1 MTDKKADIPASTDEI
16 IIERKKRI
24 LSRKTLVLFI
34 FSAFLVVYLLRN
46 LELGKTV
53 ETFRNAN
60 PWLLLLACCIYFFS
74 NLFKSLRFAVMLK
87 AVNISQADLYA
98 ITSYHNFFNQ
108 IFPARTGELTF
119 VYYLKKMAGADIS
132 KGLHILLVTRIFDF
146 IVVAAFFVCS
156 LVVYYGRRTS
166 MALLAMGIIF
176 FILSVAVLF
185 NLKWIVMFFNG
196 IFNFFTAKTG
206 LDRIGLV
213 EKIKRKMEP
222 VVEEF
227 AGFDTKR
234 FVPELAFTS
243 MLIWGALYAFSFVT
257 IHAFGVD
264 INFLQ
269 SVAGSTGGVLTN
281 VLPIN
286 SFGSFGT
293 MEAGWA
299 GGFVLV
305 GMSAQD
311 AITTGF
317 GNHIVNFVA
326 AAVIAAGCYIMLKI
340 RK

>member
-1 MTDKKADIPASTDEI
+1 MHIPQ
-16 IIERKKRI
+16 
-24 LSRKTLVLFI
+24 L
-34 FSAFLVVYLLRN
+34 
-46 LELGKTV
+46 
-53 ETFRNAN
+53 
-60 PWLLLLACCIYFFS
+60 
-74 NLFKSLRFAVMLK
+74 
-87 AVNISQADLYA
+87 DLYA

-156 LVVYYGRRTS
+156 LVIYYGRRTS
-166 MALLAMGIIF
+166 MALLALGILF
-176 FILSVAVLF
+176 FILSVVVLF

-196 IFNFFTAKTG
+196 MFNFITSKLK
-206 LDRIGLV
+206 LDRVHLII
-213 EKIKRKMEP
+213 KIKEKMEP

-227 AGFDTKR
+227 SGFDTKR
-234 FVPELAFTS
+234 FIPELAFTS
-243 MLIWGALYAFSFVT
+243 LLVWGALYAFSYVT

-264 INFLQ
+264 IHFLQ
-269 SVAGSTGGVLTN
+269 SIAGSTGGVLTN

-326 AAVIAAGCYIMLKI
+326 AAVIAVGCYIVLKM
-340 RK
+340 RKRRSL